1 MTDAVEVDDIQVK
14 VNKLLELAKYAASV
28 NPAETDLG
36 SKALII
42 DFRYYDGS
50 PHSGPVKLYPKD
62 ILKLTNSELRE
73 VITAQSKP
81 VAIKYLQSLNLPLV
95 NTAGPLVHPKEKNH
109 TLGKAFKKI
118 WLYMESDAPVEKRN
132 VTQKREDS
140 NYAYRCSRCGKAPL
154 TGPVLYCDGC
164 SQYMCYECGI
174 PSGYMVWNCPN
185 CAIETQRVV
194 L

>member
-1 MTDAVEVDDIQVK
+1 MAETEIDGVQAK

-28 NPAETDLG
+28 SPADTDLY
-36 SKALII
+36 SKSLII

-62 ILKLTNSELRE
+62 ILKMTDSELRE
-73 VITAQSKP
+73 VITSQGKP
-81 VAIKYLQSLNLPLV
+81 AAIKYLQSLNLPLV
-95 NTAGPLVHPKEKNH
+95 NPAWPLTKSKEKGHVIN
-109 TLGKAFKKI
+109 TFKKI
-118 WLYMESDAPVEKRN
+118 YKYLEPDPKIEKKDEKP
-132 VTQKREDS
+132 QEPSS